1 MDVQQLRYFV
11 TAARLGH
18 VTQAARR
25 LHVAQSAVSRQIH
38 LLEEEVGSPLFVREG
53 KGVRLSPFGQRFLP
67 QAERILRQVEAAYEE
82 ARRFHDPH
90 AGVIRLGFPHS
101 VGVHVVP
108 QLLAAYRRVA
118 PAVTFDLVQ
127 DRVRRLVDALLEGAL
142 DLAIVA
148 PWKPL
153 SGVPVEGRRL
163 FEEELVA
170 VLPRDAPLTRGT
182 EEDGTALDGMMQPG
196 VAEDVGPFRDA
207 ARAEAEDAAPP
218 RAAGT
223 APGRGLHLAVLAEQP
238 FILFKQGYT
247 LRELV
252 WQACVEAG
260 FVPRVAFEA
269 EETDTIRAFVRAG
282 LGVSVLP
289 PLGAGVDAGVVER
302 PIVSPPIRRT
312 VGIVWWKQ
320 TELSAA
326 ARAFA
331 EFTVAWMGEQDGR
344 ADRA

>member
-1 MDVQQLRYFV
+1 MDFHQLRYFV

-18 VTQAARR
+18 VTQAAKR

-38 LLEEEVGSPLFVREG
+38 LLEEELGAPLFVREG
-53 KGVRLSPFGQRFLP
+53 KGVRLSPFGRRFLP
-67 QAERILRQVEAAYEE
+67 QAERVLRQVEVAREE

-108 QLLAAYRRVA
+108 RLLAAYRQVE

-170 VLPRDAPLTRGT
+170 VLPADARMAQEGAAT
-182 EEDGTALDGMMQPG
+182 EDGAAMQDEEGMQHGAAMEDRTAT
-196 VAEDVGPFRDA
+196 EDAGAGDA
-207 ARAEAEDAAPP
+207 AR
-218 RAAGT
+218 
-223 APGRGLHLAVLAEQP
+223 GRGLHLAALAEEP
-238 FILFKQGYT
+238 FILFKPGYT

-252 WQACVEAG
+252 QQACMEAG

-289 PLGAGVDAGVVER
+289 PLGAGADAGVVER
-302 PIVSPPIRRT
+302 PVVSPPIRRT
-312 VGIVWWKQ
+312 VGIVWWEQ
-320 TELSAA
+320 GELSAA

-331 EFTVAWMGEQDGR
+331 DFTVQWMGEQNGR
-344 ADRA
+344 ADRP

>member
-1 MDVQQLRYFV
+1 MDFHQLRYFV

-18 VTQAARR
+18 VTQAAKR

-38 LLEEEVGSPLFVREG
+38 LLEEELGAPLFVREG
-53 KGVRLSPFGQRFLP
+53 KGVQLSPFGLRFLP

-108 QLLAAYRRVA
+108 RLLAAYRRVE

-170 VLPRDAPLTRGT
+170 VLPPDARLAQDGAAMQDGEGMQHGAAT
-182 EEDGTALDGMMQPG
+182 EDRTATQDAGAG
-196 VAEDVGPFRDA
+196 DA
-207 ARAEAEDAAPP
+207 AS
-218 RAAGT
+218 
-223 APGRGLHLAVLAEQP
+223 GRGLHLAALAEEP
-238 FILFKQGYT
+238 FILFKPGYT

-252 WQACVEAG
+252 QQACVEAG
-260 FVPRVAFEA
+260 FIPRIAFEA

-289 PLGAGVDAGVVER
+289 PLGAGADAGVVER
-302 PIVSPPIRRT
+302 PVVDPPIRRT
-312 VGIVWWKQ
+312 VGIVWWQ
-320 TELSAA
+320 EADLSAA

-331 EFTVAWMGEQDGR
+331 EFTVQWMGERDGR
-344 ADRA
+344 TDRP